1 MLVAQKTSLLEINET
16 TNRELSDETS
26 LCEHAKAR
34 NDCVLISGTFFV
46 ITKVSSLSFKRKL
59 KGAPTRINIIS

>member
-26 LCEHAKAR
+26 LCEH
-34 NDCVLISGTFFV
+34 LSE
-46 ITKVSSLSFKRKL
+46 SS
-59 KGAPTRINIIS
+59 